1 MKASVI
7 SVWDKQ
13 EWNKFVTQAVF
24 YDFYHCNAY
33 HSLDK
38 RGEPFLFVA
47 EDNGDFIAF
56 PLIRREIADTG
67 YFDCTSVWGYPGP
80 VSSRLPHELSPD
92 LIRFFRCELHR
103 YMACNKIIAA
113 FSRLHPIIQQ
123 QPLLS
128 DLGAVVVLNKTVAID
143 LMLPPEVQRQQY
155 RKSNKSEI
163 NQLRKR
169 GYTVKR
175 AATPAEID
183 AFFDIY
189 IETMQRVNA
198 DAFYFDCFDLDYF
211 HKLLRLEDARPN
223 LLLAC
228 KDGEIIA
235 GGVFIA
241 TKKFMQYH
249 VAGTKAQHMKDT
261 PMKLIVDEARLLANQ
276 MQLHYLHL
284 GGGVN
289 GTDEDSLFRFKAGF
303 SDLTFHYK
311 VWKYI
316 VDEDVYYNLVMNKAK
331 ERELNSNY
339 FPAYRG

>member
-1 MKASVI
+1 MKTKVI
-7 SVWDKQ
+7 SVWEKQ
-13 EWNKFVTQAVF
+13 AWNEIVTKAVF

-33 HSLDK
+33 NLLDK
-38 RGEPFLFVA
+38 LGEPFLFVA
-47 EDNGDFIAF
+47 EDNNDFIAI
-56 PLIRREIADTG
+56 PLVKREIEGTD

-80 VSSRLPHELSPD
+80 ISSKLPDELNVD
-92 LIRFFRCELHR
+92 LITFFQDEIRQ
-103 YMACNKIIAA
+103 YMVRSKIVAA
-113 FSRLHPIIQQ
+113 FSRLHPIIPQ
-123 QPLLS
+123 QPLLK
-128 DLGAVVVLNKTVAID
+128 DLGTTMLLNKTVAID
-143 LMLPPEVQRQQY
+143 LNLSLEAQRQQY

-175 AATPAEID
+175 ADNSSEINI
-183 AFFDIY
+183 FFDIY
-189 IETMQRVNA
+189 IETMERVNA

-211 HKLLRLEDARPN
+211 NKLLSLDDARAN

-241 TKKFMQYH
+241 TKKLMQYH
-249 VAGTKAQHMKDT
+249 VAGTKAEHMKDT

-276 MQLHYLHL
+276 MNLKYLHL

-303 SDLTFHYK
+303 SDYIFRYK
-311 VWKYI
+311 VWKFI
-316 VDEDVYYNLVMNKAK
+316 ADEDVYHQQVIKKAK
-331 ERELNSNY
+331 EKQLNPKF
-339 FPAYRG
+339 FPLYRG